1 MVRGLLTWKHE
12 GKSFRKK
19 KVDLRER
26 AGLSLG
32 WPFMMGSTVLIIIV
46 IMIVMSCASRM
57 PSCVK
62 LQAL

>member
-1 MVRGLLTWKHE
+1 MKEKASG
-12 GKSFRKK
+12 KK